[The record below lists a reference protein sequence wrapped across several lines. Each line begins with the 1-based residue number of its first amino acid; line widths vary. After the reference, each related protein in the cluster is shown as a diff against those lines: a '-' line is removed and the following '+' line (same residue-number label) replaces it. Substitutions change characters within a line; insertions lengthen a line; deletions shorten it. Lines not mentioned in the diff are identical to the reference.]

1 MENFDDP
8 LDTGNTPAAESGL
21 QVTSEL
27 RTIWQQ
33 TAYWALIFAI
43 ILFIFFGYSSLQL
56 LYTTFTVGN
65 QAAGIFSWI
74 TSTAIYAAFYLF
86 PGLLFY
92 RFANQLKASVETDN
106 DWQLNQA
113 FLNFKR
119 FYRYIGILSIVLIGL
134 FLLVFLFISVA
145 LSNSSMH

>member
-8 LDTGNTPAAESGL
+8 LDTSSAPAAESGL
-21 QVTSEL
+21 QVTNEL
-27 RTIWQQ
+27 REIWQQ

-43 ILFIFFGYSSLQL
+43 ILFVFFGYSSLQL
-56 LYTTFTVGN
+56 LYTTMVTPQLG
-65 QAAGIFSWI
+65 GIFGWI

-92 RFANQLKASVETDN
+92 RFSTQLKASLEADN
-106 DWQLNQA
+106 GWQLNES

-134 FLLVFLFISVA
+134 FLLVFLFLGIA
-145 LSNSSMH
+145 LNNAPFR